1 MMPRESSRGCKLN
14 IREFWKTSTPA
25 PENIAVNT
33 AEAYMWFRSLFAHMS
48 INVHCQRGIGVR
60 ERLPNRRAAETW
72 DIQVGGLRYTISV
85 GYYES
90 GRIGEIFIQNHK
102 QGSQAG
108 LMAADSAVLCS
119 IALQHGVPIETLRH
133 ALMRDGRGK
142 PSGPLGVVLDQLAQ
156 EER

>member
-1 MMPRESSRGCKLN
+1 MGIIEPG
-14 IREFWKTSTPA
+14 
-25 PENIAVNT
+25 PERIGADLL
-33 AEAYMWFRSLFAHMS
+33 AR
-48 INVHCQRGIGVR
+48 INLAGIEGERHLMIDCMYVARRGIGVR
-60 ERLPNRRAAETW
+60 ERLPDRRAAETW

-133 ALMRDGRGK
+133 ALMREAAASRPVPWAWCLINWPRRKRND
-142 PSGPLGVVLDQLAQ
+142 
-156 EER
+156 